1 MTTLLN
7 VNYQSLETDQEYI
20 DADQEIEEEEEDSD
34 ETVDSSYI
42 PNVVVYGTDW
52 TTETIF
58 TQLVRGN
65 IELTPNFQRRDAW
78 NIQKKSRLIESL
90 ILGLPVPQ
98 IVLAERDNVK
108 GKFIVLDGKQRLLS
122 IFQFYGKS
130 GSSYDNFKLTGLEI
144 LKKLNGSSYEDL
156 QNSLLHPSL
165 INALDNQSIR
175 TTIIRNWQHESFLYT
190 VFSRLNTANTP
201 LSPQELRKSLTPGE
215 FTNFIDEQSVE
226 IQGLRLFFGSKEPD
240 FRMRDAQILLK
251 YVAFQ
256 LFLSRYKG
264 NLNQFLNEANKELN
278 KLWLSPQNQEKIQN
292 IITTFAQAIDLTIQ
306 IFGEK
311 NFAKIWLSDKNKYE
325 RQRNQS
331 VLEVMLFYFSD
342 HKIQP
347 QLIDVNVNVA
357 KKESIEQ
364 AFQNLCGSEAFV
376 KTLRSSTQNI
386 PNTSTRLEMWGK
398 KLKEVLNIDFDTA
411 FSTSIW
417 DKMGT
422 VSKVG

>member
-1 MTTLLN
+1 MTALLKVHHDN
-7 VNYQSLETDQEYI
+7 LETDQEYI
-20 DADQEIEEEEEDSD
+20 DADQEIEEESSD
-34 ETVDSSYI
+34 QTVDSSYI

-156 QNSLLHPSL
+156 QNYLLDTSL

-190 VFSRLNTANTP
+190 VFSRLNTENTP
-201 LSPQELRKSLTPGE
+201 LSPQELRKSLNPGE
-215 FTNFIDEQSVE
+215 FTNFIDEQSAE
-226 IQGLRLFFGSKEPD
+226 IQGLRIYFGSQEPD

-251 YVAFQ
+251 YIAFQ

-278 KLWLSPQNQEKIQN
+278 KLWLSPKDQQKIKNITATFEK
-292 IITTFAQAIDLTIQ
+292 AINLIIQ
-306 IFGEK
+306 IFGEQ
-311 NFAKIWLSDKNKYE
+311 NFAKIWLFDKIKYE
-325 RQRNQS
+325 HKRNQS
-331 VLEVMLFYFSD
+331 VLEIMLFYFSD
-342 HKIQP
+342 HKIQS
-347 QLIDVNVNVA
+347 QLTEINIA
-357 KKESIEQ
+357 QKKSLEPVFQELCSSEQ
-364 AFQNLCGSEAFV
+364 FLKS
-376 KTLRSSTQNI
+376 LRSSTQNI
-386 PNTSTRLEMWGK
+386 PNTSTRLKRWGETLK
-398 KLKEVLNIDFDTA
+398 KVLGIDFDIPQLVDGK
-411 FSTSIW
+411 FVYQSQW
-417 DKMGT
+417 QD
-422 VSKVG
+422 

>member
-1 MTTLLN
+1 MTALLD
-7 VNYQSLETDQEYI
+7 VNYQSLETEQEYM
-20 DADQEIEEEEEDSD
+20 DVYQEIEEEESGD
-34 ETVDSSYI
+34 ETVDTSYI

-58 TQLVRGN
+58 NQLVRGN

-98 IVLAERDNVK
+98 IVLAERVK
-108 GKFIVLDGKQRLLS
+108 GEYIVLDGKQRLLS

-130 GSSYDNFKLTGLEI
+130 SSSYDNFKLTGLEI

-156 QNSLLHPSL
+156 QNSLLDPSL

-175 TTIIRNWQHESFLYT
+175 TIIIRNWQHESFLYT

-215 FTNFIDEQSVE
+215 FTNFIDEQSVK
-226 IQGLRLFFGSKEPD
+226 IQGLRLFFGSKKPD

-292 IITTFAQAIDLTIQ
+292 IIATFAQAIDLTIQ

-311 NFAKIWLSDKNKYE
+311 NFAKIWLFDKNKYE

-342 HKIQP
+342 HKIQS
-347 QLIDVNVNVA
+347 QLININVTN
-357 KKESIEQ
+357 KEKIEQ
-364 AFQNLCGSEAFV
+364 AFQDLCGSEAFV

-386 PNTSTRLEMWGK
+386 PNTSTRLKLWGE
-398 KLKEVLNIDFDTA
+398 KLKEVLNIDFDIPQLVDGN
-411 FSTSIW
+411 FVYKSQW
-417 DKMGT
+417 ED
-422 VSKVG
+422 

>member
-1 MTTLLN
+1 MTALLD
-7 VNYQSLETDQEYI
+7 VNYQSLETEQEYM
-20 DADQEIEEEEEDSD
+20 DVYQEIEEEESGD
-34 ETVDSSYI
+34 ETVDTSYI

-52 TTETIF
+52 TTETMF

-156 QNSLLHPSL
+156 QNYLLDTSL

-190 VFSRLNTANTP
+190 VFSRLNTENTP
-201 LSPQELRKSLTPGE
+201 LSPQELRKSLNPGE
-215 FTNFIDEQSVE
+215 FTNFLDEQSAE
-226 IQGLRLFFGSKEPD
+226 IQGLRIYFGSQEPD

-251 YVAFQ
+251 YIAFQ

-278 KLWLSPQNQEKIQN
+278 KLWLSPKDQQKIKNITATFEK
-292 IITTFAQAIDLTIQ
+292 AINLIIQ
-306 IFGEK
+306 IFGEQ
-311 NFAKIWLSDKNKYE
+311 NFAKVWLFDKIKYE
-325 RQRNQS
+325 HKRNQS
-331 VLEVMLFYFSD
+331 VLEIMLFYFSD
-342 HKIQP
+342 HKIQS
-347 QLIDVNVNVA
+347 QLTEINIA
-357 KKESIEQ
+357 QKKSLEPVFQELCSSEQ
-364 AFQNLCGSEAFV
+364 FLKS
-376 KTLRSSTQNI
+376 LRSSTQNI
-386 PNTSTRLEMWGK
+386 PNTSTRLKRWGETLK
-398 KLKEVLNIDFDTA
+398 KVLGIDFDIPQLVDGK
-411 FSTSIW
+411 FVYQSQW
-417 DKMGT
+417 QD
-422 VSKVG
+422 

>member
-1 MTTLLN
+1 MTALLN
-7 VNYQSLETDQEYI
+7 LNHENLETDHEYM
-20 DADQEIEEEEEDSD
+20 DADQEIEEEGSD

-130 GSSYDNFKLTGLEI
+130 GSSSDNFKLTGLEI

-156 QNSLLHPSL
+156 QNSLLDPSL
-165 INALDNQSIR
+165 VNALDNQSIR
-175 TTIIRNWQHESFLYT
+175 TILIRNWQHESFLYT

-201 LSPQELRKSLTPGE
+201 LSPQELRKSLNPGE
-215 FTNFIDEQSVE
+215 FTNFIDKQSAE

-264 NLNQFLNEANKELN
+264 NLNQFLNEANKDLN
-278 KLWLSPQNQEKIQN
+278 ELWLSPQNQEKIQN
-292 IITTFAQAIDLTIQ
+292 IIATFAQAIDLTIQ

-342 HKIQP
+342 HKIRP
-347 QLIDVNVNVA
+347 QLIDIDVA
-357 KKESIEQ
+357 KKENIER
-364 AFQNLCGSEAFV
+364 AFQELCGSGEFV

-386 PNTSTRLEMWGK
+386 PNTSTRLRLWGE
-398 KLKEVLNIDFDTA
+398 KLKVVLNIDFDIPQLVDGK
-411 FSTSIW
+411 FVYKSQW
-417 DKMGT
+417 ED
-422 VSKVG
+422 

>member
-1 MTTLLN
+1 MTALLN
-7 VNYQSLETDQEYI
+7 LNHENLETDQEYI
-20 DADQEIEEEEEDSD
+20 DADQEIEEEEGSD

-122 IFQFYGKS
+122 IFQFYGRS

-156 QNSLLHPSL
+156 QNYLLDTSL

-201 LSPQELRKSLTPGE
+201 LSPQELRKSLNPGE
-215 FTNFIDEQSVE
+215 FTNFIDEQSAK
-226 IQGLRLFFGSKEPD
+226 IRGLRVFYNSKEPD
-240 FRMRDAQILLK
+240 FRMRDTQILLR

-256 LFLSRYKG
+256 LFLSQYKG
-264 NLNQFLNEANKELN
+264 LLNLFLNDANRKLN
-278 KLWLSPQNQEKIQN
+278 KLWLLPKGQEKIQS
-292 IITTFAQAIDLTIQ
+292 IVSTFAKAINLTIQ

-311 NFAKIWLSDKNKYE
+311 NFARIWLSNKNKYE
-325 RQRNQS
+325 KQRNQS

-342 HKIQP
+342 HKIQSK
-347 QLIDVNVNVA
+347 LIDIDVP
-357 KKESIEQ
+357 KKENIER
-364 AFQNLCGSEAFV
+364 AFQNLCGSEEFL
-376 KTLRSSTQNI
+376 KTMRSSTQNI
-386 PNTSTRLEMWGK
+386 PNTSTRLKLWGET
-398 KLKEVLNIDFDTA
+398 LKEALKIDFDIPKLVDGK
-411 FSTSIW
+411 FVYQSQW
-417 DKMGT
+417 QD
-422 VSKVG
+422 

>member
-20 DADQEIEEEEEDSD
+20 DDDQEIEEEESSD

-42 PNVVVYGTDW
+42 PNIVVYGTDW

-98 IVLAERDNVK
+98 IVLAERVK

-156 QNSLLHPSL
+156 QNSFLDPSL

-201 LSPQELRKSLTPGE
+201 LSPQELRKSLNPGE
-215 FTNFIDEQSVE
+215 FTDYIDEQSAE
-226 IQGLRLFFGSKEPD
+226 IKGLRLFFGSKEPD

-251 YVAFQ
+251 YIAFQ
-256 LFLSRYKG
+256 LFLFQYKG
-264 NLNQFLNEANKELN
+264 LFNSFLNDANRKLN
-278 KLWLSPQNQEKIQN
+278 KLWLLPRGQEKIQS
-292 IITTFAQAIDLTIQ
+292 IVTTFEKAINLTIQ

-311 NFAKIWLSDKNKYE
+311 NFARIWLSDKNKYE
-325 RQRNQS
+325 RRRNQS

-342 HKIQP
+342 HKIQS
-347 QLIDVNVNVA
+347 QLMDIDVA
-357 KKESIEQ
+357 KKKNIER
-364 AFQNLCGSEAFV
+364 AFQDLCSSEKFL
-376 KTLRSSTQNI
+376 KTMRSSTQNI
-386 PNTSTRLEMWGK
+386 PNTSTRLKLWGE
-398 KLKEVLNIDFDTA
+398 KLKEVLDIDFD
-411 FSTSIW
+411 IPQLV
-417 DKMGT
+417 D
-422 VSKVG
+422 SKFVYQSQWQD

>member
-7 VNYQSLETDQEYI
+7 VNYQSLESDQEYM
-20 DADQEIEEEEEDSD
+20 DVYQEIEEEESGD
-34 ETVDSSYI
+34 ETVDTSYI

-65 IELTPNFQRRDAW
+65 IELTPSFQRRDAW

-130 GSSYDNFKLTGLEI
+130 GSIHDNFKLTELEI

-156 QNSLLHPSL
+156 QNYLPDPSL

-175 TTIIRNWQHESFLYT
+175 TTIIRNWQRESFLYI

-201 LSPQELRKSLTPGE
+201 LSSQELRKSLNPGE
-215 FTNFIDEQSVE
+215 LTDFIDEQSTK
-226 IQGLRLFFGSKEPD
+226 IQGLRIYFGSNEPD
-240 FRMRDAQILLK
+240 FRMRDTQLLLK

-256 LFLSRYKG
+256 LFLSQYKG
-264 NLNQFLNEANKELN
+264 LLNSFLNDANRKLN
-278 KLWLSPQNQEKIQN
+278 KLWLLPKGQETIQG
-292 IITTFAQAIDLTIQ
+292 IVATFEKAINLTIQ
-306 IFGEK
+306 IFEEQ
-311 NFAKIWLSDKNKYE
+311 NFARIWLSDKNKYE
-325 RQRNQS
+325 RRRNQS

-342 HKIQP
+342 HKIQS
-347 QLIDVNVNVA
+347 QLIDIDVA
-357 KKESIEQ
+357 KKENIER
-364 AFQNLCGSEAFV
+364 AFQDLCCSEKFV

-386 PNTSTRLEMWGK
+386 LNTSTRLKLWGE
-398 KLKEVLNIDFDTA
+398 KLKEVLDIEFD
-411 FSTSIW
+411 IPQLV
-417 DKMGT
+417 DG
-422 VSKVG
+422 KVVYQSQWQD

>member
-1 MTTLLN
+1 MTALLD

-20 DADQEIEEEEEDSD
+20 DADQEIEEESSD

-108 GKFIVLDGKQRLLS
+108 GKFIVLDGKQRLSS
-122 IFQFYGKS
+122 IFQFYGGS
-130 GSSYDNFKLTGLEI
+130 GSTHDNFKLTELEI

-156 QNSLLHPSL
+156 QNYLLDPSL

-175 TTIIRNWQHESFLYT
+175 TTIIRNWQQEAFLHT

-201 LSPQELRKSLTPGE
+201 LSSQELRKSLNPGE
-215 FTNFIDEQSVE
+215 FTNFIDEQSAE
-226 IQGLRLFFGSKEPD
+226 IQGLRIYFVSQEPD

-251 YVAFQ
+251 YIAFQ
-256 LFLSRYKG
+256 LFLSQYRG
-264 NLNQFLNEANKELN
+264 LLNSFLNDANRKLN
-278 KLWLSPQNQEKIQN
+278 KLWLLPKSQEKIQN
-292 IITTFAQAIDLTIQ
+292 IVTTFEKAINLMIE

-311 NFAKIWLSDKNKYE
+311 NFARIWLSNKNKYE
-325 RQRNQS
+325 KQRNQS

-342 HKIQP
+342 HKIQS
-347 QLIDVNVNVA
+347 QLIDIDIDVA
-357 KKESIEQ
+357 KKENIER
-364 AFQNLCGSEAFV
+364 AFQYLCGSEEFL
-376 KTLRSSTQNI
+376 KTMRNSTQNI
-386 PNTSTRLEMWGK
+386 PNTSTRLKLWGE
-398 KLKEVLNIDFDTA
+398 KLKEVLDIDFDIPKLVDGK
-411 FSTSIW
+411 FLYQSQW
-417 DKMGT
+417 QD
-422 VSKVG
+422 

>member
-1 MTTLLN
+1 MTALSN
-7 VNYQSLETDQEYI
+7 VNYQNLETDQEYM
-20 DADQEIEEEEEDSD
+20 DADQEIEEEENGD
-34 ETVDSSYI
+34 ENVDTSYI

-58 TQLVRGN
+58 NQLEKGN

-98 IVLAERDNVK
+98 IVLAEKRVK
-108 GKFIVLDGKQRLLS
+108 GEYIVLDGKQRLLS

-144 LKKLNGSSYEDL
+144 LKKLNGSSYDDL
-156 QNSLLHPSL
+156 QNSLLDPSL

-190 VFSRLNTANTP
+190 VFSRLNTENTP
-201 LSPQELRKSLTPGE
+201 LSPQELRKSLNPGE
-215 FTNFIDEQSVE
+215 FTNFIDEQSAE
-226 IQGLRLFFGSKEPD
+226 IQALRIYFGSKEPD
-240 FRMRDAQILLK
+240 FRMRDVQILLR
-251 YVAFQ
+251 YIAFQ

-292 IITTFAQAIDLTIQ
+292 ITTIFEKAINLAIQ
-306 IFGEK
+306 IFGEQ

-342 HKIQP
+342 HKIQS
-347 QLIDVNVNVA
+347 QLIDIDIA
-357 KKESIEQ
+357 KKKNIEQ
-364 AFQNLCGSEAFV
+364 AFQELCGSEQFL
-376 KTLRSSTQNI
+376 KTMRSSTQNI
-386 PNTSTRLEMWGK
+386 PNTSTRLKLWGE
-398 KLKEVLNIDFDTA
+398 KLKEVLDIDFDIPKLVDGK
-411 FSTSIW
+411 FVYQSQW
-417 DKMGT
+417 QD
-422 VSKVG
+422 

>member
-1 MTTLLN
+1 MTALLD
-7 VNYQSLETDQEYI
+7 VNYQSLESDQEYM
-20 DADQEIEEEEEDSD
+20 DVYQEIEEEESGD
-34 ETVDSSYI
+34 ETVDISYI

-58 TQLVRGN
+58 NQLEKGN

-98 IVLAERDNVK
+98 IVLAERVK
-108 GKFIVLDGKQRLLS
+108 GEYIVLDGKQRLLS

-130 GSSYDNFKLTGLEI
+130 SSSYDNFKLTGLEI

-156 QNSLLHPSL
+156 QNSLVDPSL

-201 LSPQELRKSLTPGE
+201 LSPQELRKSLNPGE

-292 IITTFAQAIDLTIQ
+292 IIATFAQAIDLTIQ

-311 NFAKIWLSDKNKYE
+311 NFAKIWLSDQNKYE

-342 HKIQP
+342 HKIQS
-347 QLIDVNVNVA
+347 QLININVNINVA

-364 AFQNLCGSEAFV
+364 AFQNLCRSEVFV

-386 PNTSTRLEMWGK
+386 PNTSTRLKLWGE
-398 KLKEVLNIDFDTA
+398 KLKEVLNIDFDIPQLVDGN
-411 FSTSIW
+411 FVYKSQ
-417 DKMGT
+417 
-422 VSKVG
+422 

>member
-1 MTTLLN
+1 MTALLKVHHDN
-7 VNYQSLETDQEYI
+7 LEIDQEYI
-20 DADQEIEEEEEDSD
+20 DADQEIEEEECSD
-34 ETVDSSYI
+34 ETIDNSYI
-42 PNVVVYGTDW
+42 RNVVVYGTNW

-156 QNSLLHPSL
+156 QNSFLDPSL
-165 INALDNQSIR
+165 VNALDNQSIR

-190 VFSRLNTANTP
+190 VFSRLNTENAP
-201 LSPQELRKSLTPGE
+201 LSSQELRKSLNPGE
-215 FTNFIDEQSVE
+215 FTNFIDRQSAE

-240 FRMRDAQILLK
+240 FRMRDTQILLK

-256 LFLSRYKG
+256 LFLSRYQG
-264 NLNQFLNEANKELN
+264 NLNQFLNEANKKLN
-278 KLWLSPQNQEKIQN
+278 KLWLSPKDQQKIKNVIATFEK
-292 IITTFAQAIDLTIQ
+292 AINLTIQ
-306 IFGEK
+306 IFGEQ
-311 NFAKIWLSDKNKYE
+311 NFARIWLSDKNKYE
-325 RQRNQS
+325 RRRNPS
-331 VLEVMLFYFSD
+331 VLEMMLFYFSD
-342 HKIQP
+342 HKIQS
-347 QLIDVNVNVA
+347 QLTEINVA
-357 KKESIEQ
+357 KKKSIER
-364 AFQNLCGSEAFV
+364 AFQDLCGSEEFL
-376 KTLRSSTQNI
+376 KTMRSSTQNI
-386 PNTSTRLEMWGK
+386 PNTSTRLKLWGE
-398 KLKEVLNIDFDTA
+398 KLKEVLNIDFDIPQLVDGK
-411 FSTSIW
+411 FIYQSQW
-417 DKMGT
+417 QD
-422 VSKVG
+422 

>member
-1 MTTLLN
+1 MTALLD

-20 DADQEIEEEEEDSD
+20 DADQEIEEEESSD

-65 IELTPNFQRRDAW
+65 IELTPNFQRREAW
-78 NIQKKSRLIESL
+78 NIKKKSRLIESL

-108 GKFIVLDGKQRLLS
+108 GKFIVLDGKQRLSS
-122 IFQFYGKS
+122 IFQFYGGS
-130 GSSYDNFKLTGLEI
+130 GSTHDNFKLTELEI

-156 QNSLLHPSL
+156 QNYLSDPSL

-175 TTIIRNWQHESFLYT
+175 TTIIRNWQQEAFLHT

-201 LSPQELRKSLTPGE
+201 LSSQELRKSLNPGE
-215 FTNFIDEQSVE
+215 FTNFIDEQSAE
-226 IQGLRLFFGSKEPD
+226 IQGLRIYFGSQEPD

-278 KLWLSPQNQEKIQN
+278 ELWLSPQNQEKIQN
-292 IITTFAQAIDLTIQ
+292 IIATFAQAIDLTIQ
-306 IFGEK
+306 LFGEK
-311 NFAKIWLSDKNKYE
+311 NFAKIWLSDKHKYE
-325 RQRNQS
+325 RRRNQS

-342 HKIQP
+342 HKIQS
-347 QLIDVNVNVA
+347 QLADIDVS
-357 KKESIEQ
+357 KKKNIER
-364 AFQNLCGSEAFV
+364 AFQDLCCIDKFV
-376 KTLRSSTQNI
+376 KTLRSSTQHI
-386 PNTSTRLEMWGK
+386 VNTSTRLKLWGE
-398 KLKEVLNIDFDTA
+398 KLKEVLNIDFDIPQLVDGK
-411 FSTSIW
+411 FIYQSQW
-417 DKMGT
+417 QD
-422 VSKVG
+422 

>member
-1 MTTLLN
+1 MTALLKVHHDN
-7 VNYQSLETDQEYI
+7 LETDQEYI
-20 DADQEIEEEEEDSD
+20 NADQEIEEEECSD
-34 ETVDSSYI
+34 ETIDNSYI

-156 QNSLLHPSL
+156 QNYLLDTSL

-201 LSPQELRKSLTPGE
+201 LSPEELRKSLNPGE
-215 FTNFIDEQSVE
+215 FTNFIDEQSAK
-226 IQGLRLFFGSKEPD
+226 IWGLRVFYNSKEPD
-240 FRMRDAQILLK
+240 FRMRDAQILLR

-278 KLWLSPQNQEKIQN
+278 KLWFLPQNQEKIKN
-292 IITTFAQAIDLTIQ
+292 ITATFEKAIDLTIQ
-306 IFGEK
+306 IFGEQH
-311 NFAKIWLSDKNKYE
+311 FAKIWLFDKSKYE
-325 RQRNQS
+325 NQRNQS
-331 VLEVMLFYFSD
+331 VLEMMLFYFSD
-342 HKIQP
+342 HKIQS
-347 QLIDVNVNVA
+347 QLTEINVSQ
-357 KKESIEQ
+357 KKSLEQ
-364 AFQNLCGSEAFV
+364 AFQELCSSEKFL
-376 KTLRSSTQNI
+376 KTMRSSTQNM
-386 PNTSTRLEMWGK
+386 PNTSTRLKLWGE
-398 KLKEVLNIDFDTA
+398 KLKEVLDIDFGIPKLVDGK
-411 FSTSIW
+411 FVYQSQW
-417 DKMGT
+417 QD
-422 VSKVG
+422 

>member
-1 MTTLLN
+1 MTALLKVHHDN
-7 VNYQSLETDQEYI
+7 LENDQEYI
-20 DADQEIEEEEEDSD
+20 DADQDIEEEEISD

-156 QNSLLHPSL
+156 QNYLLDTSL

-190 VFSRLNTANTP
+190 VFSRLNIANTP
-201 LSPQELRKSLTPGE
+201 LSPQELRKSLNPGE
-215 FTNFIDEQSVE
+215 FTNFIDEQSAKL
-226 IQGLRLFFGSKEPD
+226 QGLRLFFSSKEPD
-240 FRMRDAQILLK
+240 FRMRDTQILLR

-256 LFLSRYKG
+256 LFLSQYKG
-264 NLNQFLNEANKELN
+264 LLNLFLNDANRKLN
-278 KLWLSPQNQEKIQN
+278 KLWLLPKGQEKIQS
-292 IITTFAQAIDLTIQ
+292 IVATFAKAINLTIQ

-311 NFAKIWLSDKNKYE
+311 NFARIWLSNKNKYE
-325 RQRNQS
+325 KQRNQS

-342 HKIQP
+342 HKIQS
-347 QLIDVNVNVA
+347 QLADIDVA
-357 KKESIEQ
+357 KKKNIER
-364 AFQNLCGSEAFV
+364 AFQDLCGSEEFL
-376 KTLRSSTQNI
+376 KTMRSSTQNI
-386 PNTSTRLEMWGK
+386 PNTSTRLKLWGE
-398 KLKEVLNIDFDTA
+398 KLKEVLNIDFDIPQLVDGK
-411 FSTSIW
+411 FIYQSQW
-417 DKMGT
+417 QD
-422 VSKVG
+422 